1 MLGGVNWKQ
10 VRPHRMHNA
19 QNVKKRTI
27 AIDVSGLSVG
37 HNRKPCKMA
46 ESIKTTFGGSCFTD
60 THLHLCEKAV

>member
-27 AIDVSGLSVG
+27 AIDVGGLSVCWSQPQALQNG
-37 HNRKPCKMA
+37 
-46 ESIKTTFGGSCFTD
+46 
-60 THLHLCEKAV
+60 